1 MLRKLL
7 LSSVAVTA
15 MVGSALAA
23 DLPRREPPP
32 AYVPPA
38 PVFTWTGFY
47 LGVNAGGAFRVRNH
61 FDDNFFFPGVTPTP
75 LFLLANNNNNGNN
88 ARFIGG
94 GQAGVNWQIN
104 QFVLG
109 IEADGQ
115 ALVGNNNNN
124 GNNFFNFGNN
134 GDNTRFLG
142 TVRARGGIAFDRF
155 LVYGTGGFAYG
166 TGPTINNFNPL
177 LVGAS
182 PFFNNNNDN
191 GNNWLFGYAVGGGV
205 EWAFLDNWS
214 IKAEYLYT
222 DIRRTDN
229 NNFFFNNFNHNNDLF
244 RERNHIVRA
253 GLNYRFNWG
262 FGYGAPA
269 PVMPVAPAPM
279 VRKY

>member
-15 MVGSALAA
+15 MVGSVLAA
-23 DLPRREPPP
+23 DLPYRAPPP
-32 AYVPPA
+32 APYVPPP

-47 LGVNAGGAFRVRNH
+47 IGVNAGGAFRVRNH
-61 FDDNFFFPGVTPTP
+61 FDDNVFFPGVTP
-75 LFLLANNNNNGNN
+75 FLLANNNNNGNN

-109 IEADGQ
+109 LEADAQGIR
-115 ALVGNNNNN
+115 GNHNN
-124 GNNFFNFGNN
+124 GNNFSDFGNN
-134 GDNTRFLG
+134 GDNNRFLG

-155 LVYGTGGFAYG
+155 LIYGTGGFAYG

-177 LVGAS
+177 LVGAD
-182 PFFNNNNDN
+182 PFHPTFNNGTFFNNNN
-191 GNNWLFGYAVGGGV
+191 GNNWLFGYAVGAGF
-205 EWAFLDNWS
+205 EWAFYNNLS
-214 IKAEYLYT
+214 VKAEYLYT

-229 NNFFFNNFNHNNDLF
+229 NNNFFNNNDLF

-262 FGYGAPA
+262 FGYGAGA
-269 PVMPVAPAPM
+269 PVVA
-279 VRKY
+279 RY